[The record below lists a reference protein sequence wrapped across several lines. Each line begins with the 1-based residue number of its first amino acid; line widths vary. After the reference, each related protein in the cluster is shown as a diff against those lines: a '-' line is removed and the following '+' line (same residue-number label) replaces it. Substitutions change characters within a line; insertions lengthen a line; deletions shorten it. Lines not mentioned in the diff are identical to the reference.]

1 MKWYFL
7 IIIAV
12 ALSSFTDWGT
22 DLEKAKQQAQKE
34 NKLILL
40 NFSGSDWCGPCIRMK
55 KEIFSSAGF
64 QDYSG
69 QRLVL
74 LNADFP
80 RAKKNQLAKDQQENN
95 DRLAEVYNA
104 KGVFP
109 FTVLLNA
116 EGKVLRSWEG
126 FPDKG
131 ADIFVAQLKEFEP
144 KK

>member
-34 NKLILL
+34 QKLILL

-55 KEIFSSAGF
+55 KEIFASAGF

-69 QRLVL
+69 QHLVL

-109 FTVLLNA
+109 FTVLLSA

-131 ADIFVAQLKEFEP
+131 ADLFVSQLREFDP
-144 KK
+144 AK